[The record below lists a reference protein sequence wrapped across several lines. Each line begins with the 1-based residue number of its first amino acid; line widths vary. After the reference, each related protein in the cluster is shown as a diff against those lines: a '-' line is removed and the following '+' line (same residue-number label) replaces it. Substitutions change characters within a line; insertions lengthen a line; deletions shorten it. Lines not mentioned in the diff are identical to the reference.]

1 MNRVAVKTGVEVH
14 GDLNQE
20 DERQDGPFLLLGE
33 AEAKLV
39 VAVSF
44 RELDLAI
51 TEKVSTF
58 LASRSEVLC
67 GGRSGL
73 DGIGAVGAM
82 AARTARHVF
91 LGHSG
96 LDQRELSM
104 SESVLLPKG
113 MMLVRMTRFL
123 FQSLMEEI
131 EK

>member
-51 TEKVSTF
+51 TEKVSTL

-82 AARTARHVF
+82 AARTARDVF
-91 LGHSG
+91 LGHCW
-96 LDQRELSM
+96 
-104 SESVLLPKG
+104 KG
-113 MMLVRMTRFL
+113 
-123 FQSLMEEI
+123 
-131 EK
+131 